1 MGKQQAKPLASS
13 HLVAVAERAS
23 EAGARHGVL
32 VVLDGEG
39 NVCMYPSEETPPV
52 LLAGMLTF
60 ALALLTNTT
69 ADDDDDP
76 DA

>member
-1 MGKQQAKPLASS
+1 MSKALASS
-13 HLVAVAERAS
+13 HLVAIAERAS

-32 VVLDGEG
+32 VVLDNEG

-69 ADDDDDP
+69 GDDEDE
-76 DA
+76 

>member
-1 MGKQQAKPLASS
+1 MSKGKALASS

-32 VVLDGEG
+32 VVLDIEG

-52 LLAGMLTF
+52 LLAGMMTF
-60 ALALLTNTT
+60 ALALLTATGGD
-69 ADDDDDP
+69 DDDDDP

>member
-1 MGKQQAKPLASS
+1 MSKALASS
-13 HLVAVAERAS
+13 HLVAIAERAS

-32 VVLDGEG
+32 VVLDNEG

-60 ALALLTNTT
+60 ALALLTNTP
-69 ADDDDDP
+69 ADDEDE
-76 DA
+76 

>member
-1 MGKQQAKPLASS
+1 MGKQAKPLASS